1 MWVEHGF
8 SWKFYELWGD
18 FHAFFLPSDRDYY
31 VYMKTR
37 QVIAGNFDK
46 EFAELYHNE
55 RLCRQWKP
63 QINVRI
69 KRAAE
74 TGAIPF
80 KWGSMSFRRA
90 RLIKPRNYSV
100 QKLFS
105 GSQVNTYVR
114 LTSEYFNIWRVEVL
128 FKCTRNNNYENFARL
143 LQWNVDIC
151 GSVYVCMLL
160 RVKMRK
166 LSPITFHKL
175 QTSARIASNRKYAP
189 HKEIS
194 H

>member
-1 MWVEHGF
+1 MTLAGNSMNFEVIFMRFF
-8 SWKFYELWGD
+8 SRLIVIIMSTWK
-18 FHAFFLPSDRDYY
+18 AR
-31 VYMKTR
+31 R
-37 QVIAGNFDK
+37 VIAGNLDK

-69 KRAAE
+69 KRPAE

-80 KWGSMSFRRA
+80 EWGSMSFRRA

-114 LTSEYFNIWRVEVL
+114 FNEWILQYLT
-128 FKCTRNNNYENFARL
+128 
-143 LQWNVDIC
+143 C
-151 GSVYVCMLL
+151 GGVVQ
-160 RVKMRK
+160 V
-166 LSPITFHKL
+166 H
-175 QTSARIASNRKYAP
+175 Q
-189 HKEIS
+189 EQ
-194 H
+194 